1 MSKETSVVSFLIGS
15 AMPAAINVLINVF
28 CQPLLTLLY
37 DNTMEAPRGMQLLS
51 YGLMFFWQTFI
62 YIQGI
67 QDFRDFLFLI
77 LILL

>member
-1 MSKETSVVSFLIGS
+1 MSKETGVVSFLIGR
-15 AMPAAINVLINVF
+15 ATPAAINVLINVF
-28 CQPLLTLLY
+28 CQPLLTLLC

-67 QDFRDFLFLI
+67 QDFRDFQVLQVI
-77 LILL
+77 